1 MSDFQFTP
9 SNLIEN
15 IDKLGTWSA
24 YGLASIALEY
34 YFPEE
39 HEEDSIS
46 TQKQIELVDRLGCKT
61 WHDVIVKFQ
70 TEIGYE
76 APNGFNP
83 VCVNDR

>member
-1 MSDFQFTP
+1 MAEFQFTP

-15 IDKLGTWSA
+15 IDKLGALSA

-39 HEEDSIS
+39 IEEESIS
-46 TQKQIELVDRLGCKT
+46 TEKQIELLEKLGCDT
-61 WHDVIVKFQ
+61 WQDVIIKYQ
-70 TEIGYE
+70 NEIGYD